1 MDQQNG
7 ILENGKKILEKI
19 DTGIDNILN
28 YDTVYSIL
36 IILFLI
42 LIAFPDLLDMF
53 NNVLPNAFKI
63 SNLLP
68 KLLFILCILYFSKKD
83 LRIAILLILILLIM
97 IEKQQ
102 TRDIND
108 KLINLMIEDTKNN
121 KSINELEQR
130 INTSS
135 VKYLILL
142 KEEFLNLIFYG
153 SI

>member
-130 INTSS
+130 INASS
-135 VKYLILL
+135 VKYL
-142 KEEFLNLIFYG
+142 
-153 SI
+153 S

>member
-19 DTGIDNILN
+19 DTGIDNVLN

-130 INTSS
+130 INASS
-135 VKYLILL
+135 VKYL
-142 KEEFLNLIFYG
+142 
-153 SI
+153 S

>member
-121 KSINELEQR
+121 KSINELEQK
-130 INTSS
+130 INASS
-135 VKYLILL
+135 VKYL
-142 KEEFLNLIFYG
+142 
-153 SI
+153 S

>member
-19 DTGIDNILN
+19 DTGIDNVLN

-68 KLLFILCILYFSKKD
+68 KLLFILCILYKKGH
-83 LRIAILLILILLIM
+83 L
-97 IEKQQ
+97 
-102 TRDIND
+102 
-108 KLINLMIEDTKNN
+108 
-121 KSINELEQR
+121 
-130 INTSS
+130 
-135 VKYLILL
+135 
-142 KEEFLNLIFYG
+142 G
-153 SI
+153 